1 MHHSKRRNMVIAV
14 ALLLILCLT
23 ALAVYTY
30 KRLADRGNGDIPSQS
45 GHGVIYHEGEAYKY
59 NQQIKNILFLG
70 IDNDSKINDTNMTG
84 AGGQADC
91 IILFSFHQQEK
102 TVKLVQIPRDTM
114 TEIDIYDD
122 NGNYFTSLKGQ
133 LALQYAYTNGA
144 KTGCWATRKTVSE
157 LLYQLPIDGYIAMDI
172 AAIAKLNDMLG
183 GVTMTMEED
192 YTDVDPTFVKG
203 ATVTFTGEQA
213 KRFVQYRD
221 TDKAGSSH
229 ERMQRQS
236 KFLPALF
243 QAMEK
248 EVGSDESKQENLY
261 NQLIDYVE
269 TNLSGDDIG
278 KLMGYPAEIKE
289 QIFLEGEVVAGE
301 KFEEFHLDQ
310 DKLKSVI
317 INNFYKKK

>member
-1 MHHSKRRNMVIAV
+1 MHYRKRKIIVV
-14 ALLLILCLT
+14 VVLLLVLCVT
-23 ALAVYTY
+23 IVAVYDY
-30 KRLADRGNGDIPSQS
+30 MRYAREGNGDIPSQS
-45 GHGVIYHEGEAYKY
+45 GHGVIYYEGEAYKY

-91 IILFSFHQQEK
+91 IILFSFNQQEK
-102 TVKLVQIPRDTM
+102 TVKLIQIPRDTM

-122 NGNYFTSLKGQ
+122 NGNYYTSLKGQ

-172 AAIAKLNDMLG
+172 AAIARLNDMLG
-183 GVTMTMEED
+183 GVTMTMDED
-192 YTDVDPTFVKG
+192 YTDVDSTFVKD

-243 QAMEK
+243 KAMEK
-248 EVGSDESKQENLY
+248 EVGDHKTKQEDLY
-261 NQLIDYVE
+261 NQLMDYVE

-278 KLMGYPAEIKE
+278 KLMGYSSEIQE
-289 QIFLEGEVVAGE
+289 QIFLEGEVVEGE
-301 KFEEFHLDQ
+301 KFEEFYLDQ